1 MHTPNVPNS
10 KLQKLFGA
18 QGFPEKHMVSCDV
31 SMNPAL
37 HTHASSLVLATMSV
51 VALSVQR
58 MQFLLPAAFTRRIEF
73 ISEVLSTH
81 TIAWHIPLLSVYFPM
96 GQSVHAWLPVS
107 QVAKFSV

>member
-1 MHTPNVPNS
+1 MLGPEQHVPGHIMHTPNVPNS

-18 QGFPEKHMVSCDV
+18 QGFPENHMVSCDV

-73 ISEVLSTH
+73 ISEVLSTQGCGGLY
-81 TIAWHIPLLSVYFPM
+81 T
-96 GQSVHAWLPVS
+96 Q
-107 QVAKFSV
+107 